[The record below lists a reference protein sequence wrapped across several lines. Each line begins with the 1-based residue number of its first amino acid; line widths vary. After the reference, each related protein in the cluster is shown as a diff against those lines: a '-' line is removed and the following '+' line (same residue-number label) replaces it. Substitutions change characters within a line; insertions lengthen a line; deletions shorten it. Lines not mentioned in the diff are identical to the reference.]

1 MIKKITLLW
10 MVAFVILSACSDV
23 VDETIVDKDLE
34 EGKFNSSHFNEAKW
48 GE

>member
-1 MIKKITLLW
+1 MIRKITLLS
-10 MVAFVILSACSDV
+10 MIVFIILSACSDV

-34 EGKFNSSHFNEAKW
+34 EGKYDSSLFNEAKW

>member
-1 MIKKITLLW
+1 MIRKITLLW
-10 MVAFVILSACSDV
+10 IVAFIILSACSNV

-34 EGKFNSSHFNEAKW
+34 EGRYDSSLFNEARW